1 MKMPKNSQ
9 LREDVITLGAGHSM
23 LVGYKPKSIPNQAF
37 SDNFFDK
44 SKVKDTI
51 GSFGLFGSDIDY
63 NTYYPDVKPEEFVPS
78 EDEFIEPTFRM
89 LSECI
94 VSKNWLPT
102 DFSKP
107 GVLKASLKLLI
118 GQTVNCDHETN
129 IGNAIGSVKETMW
142 QEAYKMGD
150 IEIPAG
156 INAMLRIDAKAN
168 PRIARGIMMDP
179 PSVHSN
185 SVTVRFAWE
194 KSHPVLSDSEFWDKL
209 GSYDK
214 DGTMIRRVVTKI
226 ISYNETSL
234 VSHGADPFAQK
245 VDEDGNIVN
254 PVHANNNYSSFSE
267 VNPNRG
273 SYVFMDFKEPT
284 SILHNTIH
292 SFNENTHKQNP
303 IIPEDSQKNN
313 QMNELQQFIESLFGT
328 GMLSLAEGKEQTA
341 QEVLALI
348 KQNTSE
354 LVSLRASLS
363 TKDTEISSLKETI
376 EANKPMVTV
385 GTQHLTSVRENTLAS
400 YNKVAGENPDATIV
414 SLIGDA
420 GLEVLTSLGKTYTAQ
435 LEEKHPLHCSECGSH
450 KVSRASSTEEGI
462 DSNSEGNGKP
472 LSTRDSLN
480 QLSRAKLAGSK

>member
-1 MKMPKNSQ
+1 
-9 LREDVITLGAGHSM
+9 
-23 LVGYKPKSIPNQAF
+23 
-37 SDNFFDK
+37 
-44 SKVKDTI
+44 
-51 GSFGLFGSDIDY
+51 
-63 NTYYPDVKPEEFVPS
+63 
-78 EDEFIEPTFRM
+78 
-89 LSECI
+89 
-94 VSKNWLPT
+94 
-102 DFSKP
+102 
-107 GVLKASLKLLI
+107 
-118 GQTVNCDHETN
+118 
-129 IGNAIGSVKETMW
+129 
-142 QEAYKMGD
+142 
-150 IEIPAG
+150 
-156 INAMLRIDAKAN
+156 
-168 PRIARGIMMDP
+168 
-179 PSVHSN
+179 
-185 SVTVRFAWE
+185 
-194 KSHPVLSDSEFWDKL
+194 
-209 GSYDK
+209 
-214 DGTMIRRVVTKI
+214 MIRRVVTKI

-273 SYVFMDFKEPT
+273 SYVFLDFKEPT

-462 DSNSEGNGKP
+462 DSNSECNGKP